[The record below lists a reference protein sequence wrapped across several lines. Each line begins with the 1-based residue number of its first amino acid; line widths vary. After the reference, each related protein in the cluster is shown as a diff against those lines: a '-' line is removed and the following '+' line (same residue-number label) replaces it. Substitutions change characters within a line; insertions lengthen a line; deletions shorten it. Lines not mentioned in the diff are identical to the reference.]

1 MKLENIFFRSFFYP
15 FLISVL
21 MSMISV
27 TYFLVKFTDNY
38 IDKRTGK
45 NVVDLE
51 KKYAKININSVNK
64 ILTTLLLK
72 IQMSLNEQILYYQK
86 LGNRIK
92 DLTNHKVND
101 YLKCLLDIDDEFLI
115 KNREKLK
122 YIGFWF
128 IDNNITTE
136 TLQDDSFAKLQLIV
150 FSNIIQNVYATLEA
164 INTLVPYYYFMFDKT
179 DLFINFPIEFDYL
192 QDNLNVYTNFEDNPA
207 WCTDSN
213 GEVYKVYKFKCRE
226 FYVNF
231 QKSKQKIFDMN
242 FSDQENKTIHLT
254 NPYKDLGQINNP
266 NIFTMCIEFNDPIS
280 NGNAYACADIYQDN
294 LIFSFDNLNSKLD
307 GYFLISLVGL
317 NKVFYYPQLDDF
329 SRTPAEN
336 IFRWDRKFYLKEKTD
351 FINNVQNLITSNYK
365 KYLIGNNN
373 VFYDE
378 IKINGVNTSEQYF
391 YFNGEKFY
399 FSLFPVV
406 LENIKGYSE
415 HILSI
420 VYFYNN
426 NLYYDKLKSYQSNSN
441 IKIIL
446 EILLFAIFG
455 SGLLYL
461 IVLTFN
467 TLAKYIVIP
476 IKNVNYM
483 LKGIHIGGEN
493 RIDYLDFLKIK
504 QSENLEKLEKIY
516 FYKDKK
522 NKNEMN
528 DYNSIDNN
536 DNDNKLDDFKEEY
549 HLNKNNDII
558 QQNMKNL
565 NDFEFNGEIINPKE
579 DYNKKYDKESDYIE
593 KEINFYDF
601 DEELLQYRP
610 LEIDR
615 LVKVLLN
622 LKGAL
627 LVTSSNNQIEKIIN
641 YSYSEGI
648 FRNFK
653 NKEGA
658 SICQSNIGN
667 LQSQL
672 LKYDKAIY
680 HLALSLQDDKL
691 KRFLSRVLSD
701 ELDESDVLLQKI
713 YITYN
718 KDKNKEKENKL
729 VEKQQNNSHNN
740 FSQKRIGMLINSRYC
755 KLINVYFKFFSVI
768 KKSNIEVL
776 SGQFMNTNFHTINYY
791 HKILIQYIYLSYMK
805 NDLVKIGESI
815 LDYIEFLIKFKF
827 KLSLHNRYILNIH
840 NRDHPE
846 YKEKQNYKKKIF
858 DKIMKWFNL
867 FDSYASHVNDN
878 SLLGDEKSIVDDMN
892 LENNDINLGSHSVFL
907 FKVNIQRGDFLKGK
921 LAFAC
926 QNYKDALFFFI
937 LASKKKSIVLDGLI
951 QKKSLKYIN
960 KITNIIYKK
969 LENYGIINSLMNKS
983 FIEYDKIKHKK
994 TNNKTNLVN
1003 KEDEDKKTFKD
1014 EIKMIKDEI
1023 LNDINECN
1031 DKQSKDII
1039 ILIDFNLYEN
1049 GLNIKNNIDSFI
1061 DQTNLILN
1069 NYLTNN
1075 DKLGVFIYT
1084 KGHKIICPLMYKKN
1098 IDISGFTKDLLNFKK
1113 KIYNEYSETDELNT
1127 KKNDLQNEK
1136 IKIQSNIEN
1145 NTESNYE
1152 FDSFDEEDIRTKNIK
1167 LFSGLLNSIIYIKNY
1182 FRIKQAFKN
1191 EKYLILFTFLFS
1203 YFQINDKEIVK
1214 KIEELPIDKDINF
1227 ILVGKNKFKIV
1238 NNTKES
1244 NCEEN
1249 LEERMKDIIKEKFGS
1264 FSSLIDFDNMKKIK
1278 TIFSNNHNIKDEI
1291 IFPNE
1296 IYKY

>member
-1 MKLENIFFRSFFYP
+1 
-15 FLISVL
+15 
-21 MSMISV
+21 MSMITV
-27 TYFLVKFTDNY
+27 TYFLSKYTQNY

-51 KKYAKININSVNK
+51 KEYAKININSVNK
-64 ILTTLLLK
+64 ILTTSLLK

-86 LGNRIK
+86 LANRTK
-92 DLTNHKVND
+92 DLTSQKIND
-101 YLKCLLDIDDEFLI
+101 YLKCLLDIDDEYIL
-115 KNREKLK
+115 KNRNKFK
-122 YIGFWF
+122 YEGFWF
-128 IDNNITTE
+128 IDNNTTYE
-136 TLQDDSFAKLQLIV
+136 SLQDNSITKLQLII
-150 FSNIIQNVYATLEA
+150 FSNIIQNVYTTLEA
-164 INTLVPYYYFMFDKT
+164 TNTLVPYFYFMFDKT
-179 DLFINFPIEFDYL
+179 DLFINFPIEYDYIL
-192 QDNLNVYTNFEDNPA
+192 DNLNVYTNFEDNPA
-207 WCTDSN
+207 WCIDSN
-213 GEVYKVYKFKCRE
+213 GEVYKTYKFKCRE
-226 FYVNF
+226 FYINF
-231 QKSKQKIFDMN
+231 KKSKQKIFDKN

-254 NPYKDLGQINNP
+254 NPYKDLGQENNP
-266 NIFTMCIEFNDPIS
+266 NIFTMCIEFDDPIS
-280 NGNAYACADIYQDN
+280 NSTAYACADVYQDN
-294 LIFSFDNLNSKLD
+294 LLFSFDNFNSKLD

-317 NKVFYYPQLDDF
+317 NKVFYFPQLDDF

-351 FINNVQNLITSNYK
+351 FIDNVQNIITSNYI
-365 KYLIGNNN
+365 KYINGSNNIF
-373 VFYDE
+373 VDE

-391 YFNGEKFY
+391 YFNGKKYF
-399 FSLFPVV
+399 FSLYPVV
-406 LENIKGYSE
+406 LENIKGYTE
-415 HILSI
+415 HVLSI

-426 NLYYDKLKSYQSNSN
+426 NLYYDKLKSYQNNSN
-441 IKIIL
+441 IKILL
-446 EILLFAIFG
+446 EILLFTIFG

-461 IVLTFN
+461 VVLTFN

-493 RIDYLDFLKIK
+493 RIEYLNFLKKK
-504 QSENLEKLEKIY
+504 QDENLEKLEKIY
-516 FYKDKK
+516 FYKEKK
-522 NKNEMN
+522 IKNEMIDN
-528 DYNSIDNN
+528 NNDNN
-536 DNDNKLDDFKEEY
+536 DNDSNKKNDFGEEY
-549 HLNKNNDII
+549 QLNKRSD
-558 QQNMKNL
+558 KDNL
-565 NDFEFNGEIINPKE
+565 NDFEFNGEIINSKI
-579 DYNKKYDKESDYIE
+579 DYNQKYDKESDYIE

-627 LVTSSNNQIEKIIN
+627 LVTSSNNQTEKIIN

-648 FRNFK
+648 FRSFK

-680 HLALSLQDDKL
+680 HLALSLEDDKL
-691 KRFLSRVLSD
+691 KRFFSRTLSD

-713 YITYN
+713 YLTYN

-729 VEKQQNNSHNN
+729 VIKQQNNSHDN
-740 FSQKRIGMLINSRYC
+740 FSQKKIGMLINSRYY
-755 KLINVYFKFFSVI
+755 KLINVYFKFFSTI
-768 KKSNIEVL
+768 KKSNIEIL
-776 SGQFMNTNFHTINYY
+776 SGQFMNTYFHTINYY
-791 HKILIQYIYLSYMK
+791 HKILIQYIYLCYMK

-827 KLSLHNRYILNIH
+827 KISKNNKHILNIH

-846 YKEKQNYKKKIF
+846 YKEKQIYKKKIF

-867 FDSYASHVNDN
+867 FDSYVSHVSDN

-892 LENNDINLGSHSVFL
+892 LENNDINSGSHSVFL

-921 LAFAC
+921 LAIAC
-926 QNYKDALFFFI
+926 DNYKDALFFFI

-960 KITNIIYKK
+960 KITNKIYKK
-969 LENYGIINSLMNKS
+969 LEKYGILNSLINNS
-983 FIEYDKIKHKK
+983 FIEYDKIKYRKNIK
-994 TNNKTNLVN
+994 VNLNN
-1003 KEDEDKKTFKD
+1003 KEDKDKKTFKD
-1014 EIKMIKDEI
+1014 EINMIKNEI

-1031 DKQSKDII
+1031 VKQSKDII

-1049 GLNIKNNIDSFI
+1049 ELNVKNNIDSFI
-1061 DQTNLILN
+1061 DQTNIILN
-1069 NYLTNN
+1069 NYLSNN

-1084 KGHKIICPLMYKKN
+1084 KGQNIICPLMYKKN
-1098 IDISGFTKDLLNFKK
+1098 IDIKGFAKDLLNFKK
-1113 KIYNEYSETDELNT
+1113 KYYNEYSETNELNT
-1127 KKNDLQNEK
+1127 KKNDLANEK
-1136 IKIQSNIEN
+1136 IEFQSNVDYS
-1145 NTESNYE
+1145 ESNGDL
-1152 FDSFDEEDIRTKNIK
+1152 DSFDDEDNRTKNIK
-1167 LFSGLLNSIIYIKNY
+1167 LFSGLLKSIIYIKNY
-1182 FRIKQAFKN
+1182 FRIKQAYKN
-1191 EKYLILFTFLFS
+1191 EKYFILFTFLFN
-1203 YFQINDKEIVK
+1203 YFEINDKEIEK
-1214 KIEELPIDKDINF
+1214 RIGELPIDKEINF
-1227 ILVGKNKFKIV
+1227 ILVGKYKFKKV
-1238 NNTKES
+1238 NDEN

-1249 LEERMKDIIKEKFGS
+1249 LEVKMSEIIKEKFGS

-1278 TIFSNNHNIKDEI
+1278 TILSDNNDIKDEI
-1291 IFPNE
+1291 IYPNE